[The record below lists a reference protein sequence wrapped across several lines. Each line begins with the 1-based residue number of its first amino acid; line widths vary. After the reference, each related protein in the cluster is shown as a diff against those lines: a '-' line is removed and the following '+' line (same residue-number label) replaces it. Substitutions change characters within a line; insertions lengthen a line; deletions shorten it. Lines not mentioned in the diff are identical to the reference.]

1 MGFFIIFLVALAV
14 CSVGFKRYIWFISIG
29 YGFSVAAIGV
39 ALLVMFGVQG
49 RLHVIPV
56 IMASLAIVYGLRLGG
71 YLLIREY
78 RSASYHD
85 VMQDA
90 IENGSRVKAPL
101 KIVTWLACALLYA
114 CEVSP
119 ILFRL
124 DNNAANDVVGIVGAS
139 IMGAGIVL
147 ESFSDFTKNRFKQ
160 RHPHGFCNVGP
171 FKLVRCPNYLG
182 EVLTWTGVFVSGVT
196 IYDGAWQW
204 IAAIGGYLCI
214 VWIMFGGARRLELR
228 QNKEYGDDPAY
239 QHYAKHTPI
248 LIPFIP
254 LYSVA
259 NAKWLIG

>member
-124 DNNAANDVVGIVGAS
+124 DNNAANDVITDD
-139 IMGAGIVL
+139 I
-147 ESFSDFTKNRFKQ
+147 
-160 RHPHGFCNVGP
+160 H
-171 FKLVRCPNYLG
+171 
-182 EVLTWTGVFVSGVT
+182 VFV
-196 IYDGAWQW
+196 A
-204 IAAIGGYLCI
+204 C
-214 VWIMFGGARRLELR
+214 
-228 QNKEYGDDPAY
+228 
-239 QHYAKHTPI
+239 
-248 LIPFIP
+248 
-254 LYSVA
+254 
-259 NAKWLIG
+259 